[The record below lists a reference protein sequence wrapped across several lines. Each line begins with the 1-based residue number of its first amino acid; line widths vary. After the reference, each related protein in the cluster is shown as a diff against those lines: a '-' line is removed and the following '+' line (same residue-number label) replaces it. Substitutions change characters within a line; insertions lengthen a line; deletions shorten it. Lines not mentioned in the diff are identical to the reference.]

1 MNPTLITAVGIDVS
15 KGKSTVA
22 IRRPG
27 GEIVRK
33 PFEVKHDQLG
43 LQHLVQILREV
54 GRDIRIV
61 MEHTGMHWRPFASAG
76 VIM

>member
-1 MNPTLITAVGIDVS
+1 MNSALITTVVIDVS
-15 KGKSTVA
+15 KSNSTIA

-33 PFEVKHDQLG
+33 LFEVKHDQPG

-54 GRDIRIV
+54 GGEIRIV
-61 MEHTGMHWRPFASAG
+61 MEHRGCPLR
-76 VIM
+76 